1 MRLKKTEVPDIK
13 IRLYYQNNKAETAG
27 LQCLNLCL
35 SINLLAH
42 LVHL

>member
-1 MRLKKTEVPDIK
+1 MRLKKTGVPDIK